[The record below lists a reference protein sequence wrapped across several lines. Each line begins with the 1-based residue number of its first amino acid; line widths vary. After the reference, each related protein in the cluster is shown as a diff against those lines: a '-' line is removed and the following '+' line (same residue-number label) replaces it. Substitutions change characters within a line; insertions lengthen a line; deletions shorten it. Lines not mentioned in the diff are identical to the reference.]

1 MNYKFNSSVASLQPS
16 AIREILKMTSK
27 PGIISFSAGNPSAD
41 AFPSKEI
48 ADIASDILRN
58 DPVSALQYSITEGY
72 PPLIEYLKQ
81 YMKGKSALHDEDAV
95 IVTSGAQQVMAL
107 ASKALCN
114 SGDTIVCEN
123 PSFIGS
129 LNSFCAHGGS
139 LKGVNMQPD
148 GMDMDALE
156 TLLKSDKK
164 VKFIYTIPNFQN
176 PTGITMSYEKR
187 IRLYELACK
196 YDVIILEDNPYGDIR
211 FEGEDIPPI
220 KSLDNE
226 GRVIYAGSFS
236 KVISPGMRVGFG
248 AANKDLMAKMVVCKQ
263 VEDVHTNILSQ
274 MIIHRYVT
282 EYDFSAHLERIREIY
297 RHKAALMM
305 SLADKYLCPDIK
317 YNRVQGGLFIWATL
331 PDNVDMTNFCLRLV
345 KNSVA
350 VVPGNAFSVE
360 ENAQSQSFRMN
371 YSTET
376 DENIAKGMQ
385 IIGETFK
392 SCRDI

>member
-1 MNYKFNSSVASLQPS
+1 MDYRFNSSVASLQPS

-41 AFPSKEI
+41 AFPSSEI
-48 ADIASDILRN
+48 ADIASDILRS
-58 DPVSALQYSITEGY
+58 DPIAALQYSITEGY
-72 PPLIEYLKQ
+72 PPLIEYLKE
-81 YMKGKSALHDEDAV
+81 YMKGKNALSEDDSV
-95 IVTSGAQQVMAL
+95 VVTSGAQQVMAL
-107 ASKALCN
+107 ASKALCD
-114 SGDTIVCEN
+114 SGDTVVCED

-129 LNSFCAHGGS
+129 LNSFRAHGGR
-139 LKGVNMQPD
+139 LRGVDMQPD
-148 GMDMDALE
+148 GMNME
-156 TLLKSDKK
+156 TLEDILKSDKR

-187 IRLYELACK
+187 RRIYELACK

-220 KSLDNE
+220 KSLDTD

-236 KVISPGMRVGFG
+236 KVVSPGMRVGFG
-248 AANKDLMAKMVVCKQ
+248 VANKELMAKMVVCKQ

-282 EYDFSAHLERIREIY
+282 EYDFAGHLSQIREIY
-297 RHKAALMM
+297 RHKAGLMM
-305 SLADKYLCPDIK
+305 ELADKYLCPDIT
-317 YNRVQGGLFIWATL
+317 YNKVQGGLFIWATL
-331 PDNVDMTNFCLRLV
+331 PDDVDMTDFCLKLV

-360 ENAQSQSFRMN
+360 DNAPSKSFRMN
-371 YSTET
+371 YSTES
-376 DENIAKGMQ
+376 DENITKGME

-392 SCRDI
+392 ACRKL

>member
-41 AFPSKEI
+41 AFPSSEI
-48 ADIASDILRN
+48 ADIASDILRS
-58 DPVSALQYSITEGY
+58 DPIAALQYSITEGY
-72 PPLIEYLKQ
+72 PPLIEYLKE
-81 YMKGKSALHDEDAV
+81 YMKGKNALSEDDSV
-95 IVTSGAQQVMAL
+95 VVTSGAQQVMAL
-107 ASKALCN
+107 ASKALCD
-114 SGDTIVCEN
+114 SGDTVVCED

-129 LNSFCAHGGS
+129 LNSFRAHGGR
-139 LKGVNMQPD
+139 LRGVDMQPD
-148 GMDMDALE
+148 GMNME
-156 TLLKSDKK
+156 TLEDILKSDKR

-187 IRLYELACK
+187 RRIYELACK

-220 KSLDNE
+220 KSLDTD

-236 KVISPGMRVGFG
+236 KVVSPGMRVGFG
-248 AANKDLMAKMVVCKQ
+248 VANKELMAKMVVCKQ

-282 EYDFSAHLERIREIY
+282 EYDFAGHLSQIREIY
-297 RHKAALMM
+297 RHKAGLMM
-305 SLADKYLCPDIK
+305 ELADKYLCPDIT
-317 YNRVQGGLFIWATL
+317 YNKVQGGLFIWATL
-331 PDNVDMTNFCLRLV
+331 PDDVDMTDFCLKLV

-360 ENAQSQSFRMN
+360 DNAPSKSFRMN
-371 YSTET
+371 YSTES
-376 DENIAKGMQ
+376 DENITKGME

-392 SCRDI
+392 ACRKL

>member
-1 MNYKFNSSVASLQPS
+1 MDYRFNSSVASLQPS

-41 AFPSKEI
+41 AFPSSEI
-48 ADIASDILRN
+48 ADIASDILHS
-58 DPVSALQYSITEGY
+58 DPIAALQYSITEGY
-72 PPLIEYLKQ
+72 PPLIEYLKE
-81 YMKGKSALHDEDAV
+81 YMKSKNALSEEDSV
-95 IVTSGAQQVMAL
+95 VVTSGAQQVMAL
-107 ASKALCN
+107 ASKALCD
-114 SGDTIVCEN
+114 SGDTVVCEN

-129 LNSFCAHGGS
+129 LNSFRAHGGR
-139 LKGVNMQPD
+139 LRGVDMQPD
-148 GMDMDALE
+148 GMNME
-156 TLLKSDKK
+156 TLEDILKSDKR

-187 IRLYELACK
+187 CRIYELACK

-220 KSLDNE
+220 KSLDTE

-236 KVISPGMRVGFG
+236 KVVSPGMRVGFG
-248 AANKDLMAKMVVCKQ
+248 VANKELMAKMVVCKQ

-282 EYDFSAHLERIREIY
+282 EYDFAGHLSRIREIY
-297 RHKAALMM
+297 RHKAGLMM
-305 SLADKYLCPDIK
+305 ELADKYLCPDIT
-317 YNRVQGGLFIWATL
+317 YNKVQGGLFIWATL
-331 PDNVDMTNFCLRLV
+331 PDDVDMTDFCLKLV

-360 ENAQSQSFRMN
+360 DNAPSQSFRMN
-371 YSTET
+371 YSTES
-376 DENIAKGMQ
+376 DENITKGME

-392 SCRDI
+392 ACRKL